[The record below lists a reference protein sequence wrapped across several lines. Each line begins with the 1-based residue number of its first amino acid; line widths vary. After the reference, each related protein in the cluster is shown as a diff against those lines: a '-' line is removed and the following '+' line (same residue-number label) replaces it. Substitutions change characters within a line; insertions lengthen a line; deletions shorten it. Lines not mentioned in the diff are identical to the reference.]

1 MELRHI
7 FLSTRI
13 AERAVAIRAD
23 VAVAT
28 ECIVHLQIVA
38 LNDANASSVA
48 HPIDDILQTADL
60 VERVPPVPFKNLAI
74 LGLRVCVE
82 KDRGGCVK
90 ALVFELATVHRGQ
103 RGHKDTG
110 LRCSLASIHGKA
122 EAALRIGRSVLSI
135 CNSLHVGDLLDAASP
150 KAVTF
155 PIC

>member
-1 MELRHI
+1 MKLGHS

-23 VAVAT
+23 IAVAA
-28 ECIVHLQIVA
+28 ECILHLQIVA
-38 LNDANASSVA
+38 LNNANASSVA

-60 VERVPPVPFKNLAI
+60 VEGVAPVPFQNLAI
-74 LGLRVCVE
+74 LGLGMRVE

-90 ALVFELATVHRGQ
+90 ALVFELATGHGGQ

-135 CNSLHVGDLLDAASP
+135 CNSLHVGNLLDAASP